1 MTRFGTRV
9 FTPEEVDKI
18 IEKSGLIVA
27 KETADEEFQNDDE
40 LSPNFGRQT
49 AAHITNDGPILIRI
63 HCPRKFSNESID
75 SDVSKFTASTIGNDE
90 THDVTHFK

>member
-27 KETADEEFQNDDE
+27 KETADEEF
-40 LSPNFGRQT
+40 
-49 AAHITNDGPILIRI
+49 
-63 HCPRKFSNESID
+63 
-75 SDVSKFTASTIGNDE
+75 
-90 THDVTHFK
+90 